1 MKAYLYWRQKLVQ
14 RRCGLDRLH
23 CITIIAPHHHF
34 DLFTGYIVEKKP
46 KDSDVWSKATDYPVT
61 DCGYTVSGL
70 PEGADYEFRVRAV
83 NQAGEG
89 EPSGTTGPI
98 KIKEKIGT

>member
-1 MKAYLYWRQKLVQ
+1 M
-14 RRCGLDRLH
+14 
-23 CITIIAPHHHF
+23 
-34 DLFTGYIVEKKP
+34 
-46 KDSDVWSKATDYPVT
+46 T

-70 PEGADYEFRVRAV
+70 PEGSDYEFRVRAV

-89 EPSGTTGPI
+89 EPSGTTGLI

>member
-1 MKAYLYWRQKLVQ
+1 M
-14 RRCGLDRLH
+14 
-23 CITIIAPHHHF
+23 
-34 DLFTGYIVEKKP
+34 
-46 KDSDVWSKATDYPVT
+46 T

-70 PEGADYEFRVRAV
+70 PEGSDYEFRVRAV